1 MKNIVVLGSFVT
13 DLTSRQKGLPRPGET
28 ILGNVFAV
36 GAGGKG
42 SNQAVAAHRAGANV
56 ILSTKLGRDMFA
68 DMAMDFYKKEG
79 MSVDYVFRDD
89 TLSTGTAL
97 IMVDE
102 VSAQNL
108 IVVVPS
114 ACMNLLPG
122 EIEKVS
128 DAIRAA
134 DILLVQMEINP
145 EATFRAVDI
154 AHATGV
160 PVLFNPAPAGFV
172 PDEVFRKITVITPNE
187 TEAEALTGVQVTTK
201 ADAQR
206 AAKILQEKGVENVI
220 ITMGD
225 KGAFLMTQEA
235 ETWIDSITVDA
246 VDTTGAG
253 DAFNGGLAAALSE
266 GMDLIRAT
274 RFANCVG
281 ALSVTRRGT
290 APAMPYRSEIDAL
303 MKREYSI

>member
-1 MKNIVVLGSFVT
+1 MKNIVVLGSFVA

-28 ILGNVFAV
+28 ILGNSFTV

-56 ILSTKLGRDMFA
+56 ILSTKLGHDMFA
-68 DMAMDFYKKEG
+68 DIALDFYKKEG
-79 MSVDYVFRDD
+79 IPVDYVFRDD
-89 TLSTGTAL
+89 TLSTGIAL

-122 EIEKVS
+122 EIDIVS
-128 DAIRAA
+128 GAIRSA

-145 EATFRAVDI
+145 EATFSAINI
-154 AHATGV
+154 AHTAGV

-172 PDEVFRKITVITPNE
+172 PDEVFHKITVITPNE
-187 TEAEALTGVQVTTK
+187 TEAEALTGIEVATK
-201 ADAQR
+201 EDAGR
-206 AAKILQEKGVENVI
+206 AAKILQKKGVENVI

-225 KGAFLMTQEA
+225 RGAVLMTPEA
-235 ETWIDSITVDA
+235 ETWIDSIAVDA

-274 RFANCVG
+274 KFANCVG

-303 MKREYSI
+303 MKREYSL